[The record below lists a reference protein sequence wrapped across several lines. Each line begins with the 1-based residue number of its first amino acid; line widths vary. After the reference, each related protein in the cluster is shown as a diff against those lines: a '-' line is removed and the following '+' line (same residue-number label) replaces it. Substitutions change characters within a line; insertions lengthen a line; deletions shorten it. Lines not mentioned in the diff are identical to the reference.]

1 MARAEDRAAWLS
13 TSMATTTKFKFSY
26 SYIALKAE
34 QLFDSQDIH
43 RHRSSPEVR
52 VYCQV
57 ERNGTLDVSASLA
70 RRDHRKSKFRLRHD
84 IKLN

>member
-13 TSMATTTKFKFSY
+13 TSMATSTKFKFSY

-43 RHRSSPEVR
+43 RHSPPRSQSV
-52 VYCQV
+52 
-57 ERNGTLDVSASLA
+57 LSS
-70 RRDHRKSKFRLRHD
+70 
-84 IKLN
+84 